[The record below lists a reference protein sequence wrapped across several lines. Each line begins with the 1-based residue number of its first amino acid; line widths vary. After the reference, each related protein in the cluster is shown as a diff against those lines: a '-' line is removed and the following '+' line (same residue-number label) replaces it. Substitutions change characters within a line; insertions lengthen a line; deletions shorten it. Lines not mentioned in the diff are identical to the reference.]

1 MHLNGSIMAENGVTF
16 GFRVELEADS
26 GDTNVDE
33 NSIFASGGFG
43 KLEFGNN
50 DGAEDTFAVYG
61 SNSGVD
67 YGGVGNPTA
76 TFLTSAYLGARTSV
90 DFRGGLDTSDA
101 TKITYTTPNFSGFS
115 VGVSYT
121 PDTECSDGAGTSGGF
136 CGPNNTGSFHDNI
149 GAGIGYEGEFD
160 GFGLEASVIGA
171 WASADDEPEDE
182 DRKSTRLNSSH

>member
-1 MHLNGSIMAENGVTF
+1 MADNGVTF

-50 DGAEDTFAVYG
+50 DGAEDTFAVNG

-76 TFLTSAYLGARTSV
+76 TFLTSARSDEHTSELQSLMRTSSAV
-90 DFRGGLDTSDA
+90 
-101 TKITYTTPNFSGFS
+101 
-115 VGVSYT
+115 
-121 PDTECSDGAGTSGGF
+121 F
-136 CGPNNTGSFHDNI
+136 C
-149 GAGIGYEGEFD
+149 
-160 GFGLEASVIGA
+160 L
-171 WASADDEPEDE
+171 
-182 DRKSTRLNSSH
+182 KKKK